1 MDYAIMHVFGNEE
14 VTINL
19 KKRVHF
25 SVVEEIIDGI
35 VDGVFDEDKY
45 IPSRFE
51 YFYWY
56 LILDQ
61 YSDLDLDKFEVDELY
76 AVIEEDREF
85 LDKVESVVSAM
96 QLDTIRNNACKLIRL
111 KLEKHPLSD
120 IAVRF
125 SSLLKEV
132 EVLIESAKNNP
143 ALLKE
148 VAEQLPDEVKS
159 KIISFAPSKEENK

>member
-1 MDYAIMHVFGNEE
+1 
-14 VTINL
+14 
-19 KKRVHF
+19 
-25 SVVEEIIDGI
+25 
-35 VDGVFDEDKY
+35 
-45 IPSRFE
+45 
-51 YFYWY
+51 
-56 LILDQ
+56 
-61 YSDLDLDKFEVDELY
+61 
-76 AVIEEDREF
+76 
-85 LDKVESVVSAM
+85 M

-148 VAEQLPDEVKS
+148 VAEQLPDEVKN